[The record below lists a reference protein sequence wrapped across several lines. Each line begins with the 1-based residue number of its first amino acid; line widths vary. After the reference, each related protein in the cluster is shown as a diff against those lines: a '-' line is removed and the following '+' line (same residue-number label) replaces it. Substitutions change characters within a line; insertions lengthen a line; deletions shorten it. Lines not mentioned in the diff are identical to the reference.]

1 MLTIKETRKLLPDKT
16 KDLIDPQVQ
25 FMISRIGEVLPED
38 LKSAWERE
46 HDAHVKEMAIFLY
59 DMYQAS
65 KLSSN

>member
-46 HDAHVKEMAIFLY
+46 HDAHVK
-59 DMYQAS
+59 
-65 KLSSN
+65 